1 MTNTKHLLC
10 AMVALA
16 SLLLCAGCDE
26 DRASQASAIQKRH
39 EEARKT
45 LDAAKERTRQEKERT
60 LGAEERTR
68 QEQERRLA
76 AEGMLQSTASIQWVW
91 FVAGLILGA
100 VAGTAI
106 AGKAKKDHKQ
116 QQKPLPD
123 TENDSQKG
131 D

>member
-1 MTNTKHLLC
+1 MTHTKHLLC

-26 DRASQASAIQKRH
+26 DRASQASAIQKRR

-45 LDAAKERTRQEKERT
+45 LDAAKERTRQE
-60 LGAEERTR
+60 
-68 QEQERRLA
+68 QERRLA
-76 AEGMLQSTASIQWVW
+76 AEAMLQSTASIQWVW
-91 FVAGLILGA
+91 FIAVLILGA

-123 TENDSQKG
+123 TENNSPKG
-131 D
+131 DQ

>member
-1 MTNTKHLLC
+1 
-10 AMVALA
+10 MVALA

-45 LDAAKERTRQEKERT
+45 LDAAKERTRQEK
-60 LGAEERTR
+60 ERTR

-116 QQKPLPD
+116 QKKPLPD
-123 TENDSQKG
+123 TENDSPKG

>member
-10 AMVALA
+10 AMVAMA
-16 SLLLCAGCDE
+16 SLLLWAGCDE
-26 DRASQASAIQKRH
+26 DRASQASALQKRR

-45 LDAAKERTRQEKERT
+45 LDAAK
-60 LGAEERTR
+60 ERTR

-76 AEGMLQSTASIQWVW
+76 AEGMLQSTASTQWVW

>member
-1 MTNTKHLLC
+1 VTHTKHLLC

-45 LDAAKERTRQEKERT
+45 LEAAKERTRQEQ
-60 LGAEERTR
+60 ERTR

-76 AEGMLQSTASIQWVW
+76 AEAMLQSTASIQWVW
-91 FVAGLILGA
+91 FIAVLILGA

-106 AGKAKKDHKQ
+106 ASKAKKDHKQ
-116 QQKPLPD
+116 
-123 TENDSQKG
+123 N
-131 D
+131 

>member
-10 AMVALA
+10 AMVAMA
-16 SLLLCAGCDE
+16 SLLLWAGCDE
-26 DRASQASAIQKRH
+26 DRASQASALQKRR

-45 LDAAKERTRQEKERT
+45 LDAAKEK
-60 LGAEERTR
+60 AR

-76 AEGMLQSTASIQWVW
+76 AEGMLQSTASTQWVW
-91 FVAGLILGA
+91 FVAGLLLGA

-116 QQKPLPD
+116 QKKPLPD